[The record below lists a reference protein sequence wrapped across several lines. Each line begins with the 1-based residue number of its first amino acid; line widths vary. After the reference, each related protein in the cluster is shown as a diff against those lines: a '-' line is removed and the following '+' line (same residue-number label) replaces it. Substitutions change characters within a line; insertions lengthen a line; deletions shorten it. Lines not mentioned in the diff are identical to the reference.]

1 MIRRQHALW
10 ITMWTNAGKRRRSC
24 EQPGESPVHFVRIV
38 KRKDNLTR
46 LFIIHTVCVETA
58 FNCRLRLVDA
68 LPRAVDEH
76 ADSDLTTSTKK
87 R

>member
-1 MIRRQHALW
+1 M
-10 ITMWTNAGKRRRSC
+10 
-24 EQPGESPVHFVRIV
+24 HFVRIV